1 MSRIGYHVGDRGE
14 YRFTRRERKCHSDM
28 RVKKEVANMDSK
40 SVGAKITKLRK
51 EKGYTQAELADIL
64 SVSNKT
70 ISRWETGDGY
80 PEVSMLP
87 QVAGCLGVS
96 VDWLLSADE
105 VEVNAQDGERLNE
118 NRENVG
124 LRKFFL
130 VMLICGGVYLLAEV
144 IMDVLTQG
152 SGSDAG
158 NGAVALEAMRVIAF
172 LVAII
177 FGVKKCLDYRK
188 AGAEKS
194 FAVAFA
200 WTFSFV
206 AIAAYVVCIRVA
218 FLGMVNASGALEV
231 ANSAN
236 GLALATLGENVVKL
250 AGLCLCA
257 VAVRSAVQSK
267 TSNLYC
273 LAIIAVSLIYVGI
286 SVWECISD
294 APTVLFADGLYV
306 IYTACIYLL
315 TRRLEKP
322 SILSCLLDRH

>member
-1 MSRIGYHVGDRGE
+1 
-14 YRFTRRERKCHSDM
+14 
-28 RVKKEVANMDSK
+28 MDSK

-105 VEVNAQDGERLNE
+105 GEVSAQACEIANE
-118 NRENVG
+118 SRENGG
-124 LRKFFL
+124 LRRFFF
-130 VMLICGGVYLLAEV
+130 VMLICGGVYLLAEI
-144 IMDVLTQG
+144 IMNVLTQG
-152 SGSDAG
+152 SGADAG
-158 NGAVALEAMRVIAF
+158 KSAATLEAMRAIAF
-172 LVAII
+172 SAAII
-177 FGVKKCLDYRK
+177 FGVKECLDYSK
-188 AGAEKS
+188 AGVEKS

-200 WTFSFV
+200 WTFSLT
-206 AIAAYVVCIRVA
+206 AIAVYVVCIRVA

-257 VAVRSAVQSK
+257 VAVRGAVQSK
-267 TSNLYC
+267 ASNLYC
-273 LAIIAVSLIYVGI
+273 LAIIAVSLICVGI

-306 IYTACIYLL
+306 IYTACIFLL
-315 TRRLEKP
+315 TRRLE
-322 SILSCLLDRH
+322 SLRILD